1 MPEFF
6 VKSTAPSYRQHSPA
20 LVSRL
25 VSESLGGHRPT
36 SIKRRGLWAGTRYNR
51 EHVWTVTVSKQ
62 AAKVIEQKSQSLI
75 DAGDRPTL
83 RYEMAHDLWIELD
96 GNQFK
101 EVVRGVIGYGMFQ
114 QTMSVSNASTLVT
127 SGATIEDEAEQL

>member
-6 VKSTAPSYRQHSPA
+6 VKSTAPAYRQHSPA
-20 LVSRL
+20 LVSQL
-25 VSESLGGHRPT
+25 VSEVLGGHRPT

-62 AAKVIEQKSQSLI
+62 AAKVIEQKVKPLI

-83 RYEMAHDLWIELD
+83 RFEMAHDLWVELD

-101 EVVRGVIGYGMFQ
+101 DVVRGVIGYGKFQ
-114 QTMSVSNASTLVT
+114 QAMSVSNASVAVS
-127 SGATIEDEAEQL
+127 SGATIEDEEEQL